1 MIKLI
6 KIKKKKLSK
15 WVTLVEKTLKIDNKI
30 KVWHYF
36 KSFDYLSIFTITDK
50 KRIAI
55 VNTFFIFG
63 SSICLNMDH
72 LLAPSISAA

>member
-15 WVTLVEKTLKIDNKI
+15 WVTIVEKTLKIDNKI

-36 KSFDYLSIFTITDK
+36 KSFDYLRF
-50 KRIAI
+50 IA
-55 VNTFFIFG
+55 
-63 SSICLNMDH
+63 
-72 LLAPSISAA
+72 